1 MYHTY
6 MYESCIYIYVY
17 IQPFSPSIFQRPT
30 SWARQNHQNPKPTT
44 GISHELGTMLWN
56 CHTSGAEFPSRCLL
70 MASLLKEFGG
80 WVGWSGSQ
88 SFLWQQTKNG
98 KKTYVSTNVQVKW
111 TLDHMCIY
119 IYIYTDA
126 NHLATGSKYPSLPW
140 WSFSG
145 RLEAEKVLLHHLL

>member
-1 MYHTY
+1 MNHV
-6 MYESCIYIYVY
+6 YIYVY

-119 IYIYTDA
+119 IYIQMLIILRLVQNT
-126 NHLATGSKYPSLPW
+126 HLSHDDLLVEGSKLKRCYYITFCNKNYRHS
-140 WSFSG
+140 
-145 RLEAEKVLLHHLL
+145 